1 MAAISDSI
9 NLDRLVLSAGEGRRF
24 DFELRPG
31 RLEYGGQSYQP
42 SGETVPARLEISRT
56 ATGFAMRL
64 RFEALMQGPCVLCLE
79 PAEVLVKVEA
89 REVEQRAAES
99 EELISPY
106 VDEGELDLAAWS
118 HDALALAMPDRFLC
132 RSECAGLC
140 PVCGASLNDAD
151 ASEHRHE
158 PPRDPRFARLAE
170 LEIKKTED

>member
-24 DFELRPG
+24 DFDLRPG
-31 RLEYGGQSYQP
+31 RLEYGGQVYEP
-42 SGETVPARLEISRT
+42 SGETVPARLEISKT

-64 RFEALMQGPCVLCLE
+64 RFEALMVGPCVLCLD
-79 PAEVLVKVEA
+79 PAKVLVNVEA
-89 REVEQRAAES
+89 REVEQRGAES

-132 RSECAGLC
+132 REDCAGLC
-140 PVCGASLNDAD
+140 PVCGVSLNDAD
-151 ASEHRHE
+151 PSEHQHAAR
-158 PPRDPRFARLAE
+158 RDPRFAKLAE
-170 LEIKKTED
+170 LEIETTED